1 MAVTIVVKPDT
12 TRTIAN
18 VPVDYTYESAAYTSR
33 GLSIIN
39 APEKTVTLKLSGDG
53 YTIGGMTAAD
63 FVVYPDWSSVR
74 DSGEKTLRLRVRA
87 ISGGVNNVNVSIE
100 GTDNT
105 VAVEFDVV
113 EKKTLP
119 VQIKTNYLRVA
130 DGYILYDTAVSKET
144 VTLSGPSRELSKI
157 KSCTAEAAYEG
168 QLTETVTLNTRLRF
182 YTQGGSEVEF
192 EYTTPDEDSVDVT
205 LQVYKMATLPVEI
218 SFINAPRSFDSS
230 VLRYTL
236 SKEKLNIAGPES
248 VVSSCPGC
256 RWVPS
261 TCPPLRWIRSMRC
274 PSSCRRIST
283 CWIIWISITVSFAA
297 RRWRPKR

>member
-1 MAVTIVVKPDT
+1 MILAVFLVVLAWMAVTIVVKPDT

-144 VTLSGPSRELSKI
+144 VTLLLAQPGAQQDQELHRRG
-157 KSCTAEAAYEG
+157 CLRGAADRDCHPEYPPAV
-168 QLTETVTLNTRLRF
+168 LHP
-182 YTQGGSEVEF
+182 GGSEVE
-192 EYTTPDEDSVDVT
+192 
-205 LQVYKMATLPVEI
+205 L
-218 SFINAPRSFDSS
+218 
-230 VLRYTL
+230 
-236 SKEKLNIAGPES
+236 
-248 VVSSCPGC
+248 
-256 RWVPS
+256 
-261 TCPPLRWIRSMRC
+261 
-274 PSSCRRIST
+274 
-283 CWIIWISITVSFAA
+283 
-297 RRWRPKR
+297 